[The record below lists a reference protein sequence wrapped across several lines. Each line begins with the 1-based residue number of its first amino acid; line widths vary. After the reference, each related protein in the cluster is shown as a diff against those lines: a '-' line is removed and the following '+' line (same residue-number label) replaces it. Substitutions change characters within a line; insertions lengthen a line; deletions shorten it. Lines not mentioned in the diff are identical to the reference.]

1 MLMAIQRVTVRTFL
15 HMLEQAQIA
24 TVGTI
29 TAAVKLYSKLME

>member
-1 MLMAIQRVTVRTFL
+1 
-15 HMLEQAQIA
+15 MLEQAQIA